1 MEKRDL
7 YDINRNLTGET
18 IFKDEPIPPN
28 RRILVVLSFIQNS
41 KGELLVQK
49 RTPQKDGTFA
59 FTGGHPKSGETSV
72 QGMITEISEEIGL
85 TVSEDE
91 LKLIYTDMDDEVF
104 FDLYYLK
111 KDFDIS
117 SLTVQEEEVSYIQWN
132 TIDEINLMEKQGIF
146 KKEHFEAFERFLK
159 ILDKGE
165 I

>member
-18 IFKDEPIPPN
+18 IFKDENIPPN

-49 RTPQKDGTFA
+49 RTPQKDGKFA
-59 FTGGHPKSGETSV
+59 FTGGHPKSGETSI

-85 TVSEDE
+85 NLSEDE

-104 FDLYYLK
+104 FDLYYIK

-117 SLTVQEEEVSYIQWN
+117 SLTMQEEEVSYVQWN
-132 TIDEINLMEKQGIF
+132 TIDEIISMEKQGIF

-159 ILDKGE
+159 IIDKGE

>member
-7 YDINRNLTGET
+7 YDINRKLTGET
-18 IFKDEPIPPN
+18 ILKTEPIPPN
-28 RRILVVLSFIQNS
+28 RRILVVLAFIQNS

-49 RTPQKDGTFA
+49 RAPQKDGKFA
-59 FTGGHPKSGETSV
+59 FTGGHPKYGETSI
-72 QGMITEISEEIGL
+72 QGMITEIGEEIGL

-104 FDLYYLK
+104 FDLYYIK

-117 SLTVQEEEVSYIQWN
+117 SLTIQEKVSYVQWN
-132 TIDEINLMEKQGIF
+132 TIDEINLLEKRGLF
-146 KKEHFEAFERFLK
+146 KKEHFEAYERFLK

-165 I
+165 L